1 MNNFSLYTFR
11 LYHYLLTVRDT
22 LEYTIKREHKVEV
35 YESRKKIL
43 TENLNEGTP
52 FGDFLK
58 NNGETGDKIKEKI
71 NSFIKELYSE
81 ESTIL
86 MPSGE
91 TVRVDVAQLVT
102 LFDMT
107 VGIAE
112 TLRDIVYQYV
122 NFGLKNEDV
131 NQRIDQLL
139 VQLVGED
146 ERMYRVVLSMLVMR
160 SFEESFAEFQKVM
173 TESKGQPTPQS
184 NFIVQN
190 ELVKLAGYLRFSRQH
205 TRSTDNETLD
215 LLDETL
221 KVIEMTEGRRQRP
234 NNRNFKDIFDE
245 LNNKLNTAAANA
257 EGAWKQT
264 YQKVVEE
271 VTKTQTQNQ
280 QEAAEKA
287 N

>member
-22 LEYTIKREHKVEV
+22 LEYTIKRDHKIEV
-35 YESRKKIL
+35 YENRKKVL
-43 TENLNEGTP
+43 TDNLEEGTP

-58 NNGETGDKIKEKI
+58 NNGETGEKIKEKI
-71 NSFIKELYSE
+71 KSFIEDLYSE
-81 ESTIL
+81 NSTIL
-86 MPSGE
+86 IPSGE

-122 NFGLKNEDV
+122 NHGLKSQDPEQKVD
-131 NQRIDQLL
+131 DLL
-139 VQLVGED
+139 VQLVSED

-173 TESKGQPTPQS
+173 NESKGQPTPQS

-205 TRSTDNETLD
+205 TRCTDNETLD

-234 NNRNFKDIFDE
+234 NNRGFKDIFDE
-245 LNNKLNTAAANA
+245 LNNKLNSFAAQA

-264 YQKVVEE
+264 YQKAVEE
-271 VTKTQTQNQ
+271 VTAHQ
-280 QEAAEKA
+280 QPQPQADQQI

>member
-22 LEYTIKREHKVEV
+22 LEYTIKRDHKIEV
-35 YESRKKIL
+35 YENRKKVL
-43 TENLNEGTP
+43 TDNLEEGTP

-58 NNGETGDKIKEKI
+58 NNGETGEKIKEKI
-71 NSFIKELYSE
+71 KSFIEDLYSE
-81 ESTIL
+81 NSTIL
-86 MPSGE
+86 IPSGE

-122 NFGLKNEDV
+122 NHGLKS
-131 NQRIDQLL
+131 QDQEQKVDDLL
-139 VQLVGED
+139 VQLVSED

-173 TESKGQPTPQS
+173 NESKGQPTPQS

-205 TRSTDNETLD
+205 TRCTDNETLD

-234 NNRNFKDIFDE
+234 NNRGFKDIFDE
-245 LNNKLNTAAANA
+245 LNNKLNTFAAQA

-271 VTKTQTQNQ
+271 VTASSKPAAPAD
-280 QEAAEKA
+280 QEI

>member
-11 LYHYLLTVRDT
+11 LYHYLLTLRDT
-22 LEYTIKREHKVEV
+22 MEYTIKRDHKVEI

-43 TENLNEGTP
+43 TENLEEGTP

-58 NNGETGDKIKEKI
+58 NNGEAGDKIKEKVQE
-71 NSFIKELYSE
+71 FIKNLYSE

-86 MPSGE
+86 VPSGDL
-91 TVRVDVAQLVT
+91 VRVDVAQTVT

-107 VGIAE
+107 VGLTE
-112 TLRDIVYQYV
+112 TLRDIVYQYIAYGQGNKEIDPMIV
-122 NFGLKNEDV
+122 GLVSD
-131 NQRIDQLL
+131 
-139 VQLVGED
+139 D
-146 ERMYRVVLSMLVMR
+146 ERMYRIVLSMLVMR

-173 TESKGQPTPQS
+173 AESQGKATPQS

-190 ELVKLAGYLRFSRQH
+190 ELVKYSGFLRFSRQH

-234 NNRNFKDIFDE
+234 DNKGFKEIFDD
-245 LNNKLNTAAANA
+245 LNGKLNAAAA
-257 EGAWKQT
+257 KFESTWKAT
-264 YQKVVEE
+264 YQRVVQE
-271 VTKTQTQNQ
+271 VTKNQ
-280 QEAAEKA
+280 QPAEAA

>member
-43 TENLNEGTP
+43 TENLEEGTP

-71 NSFIKELYSE
+71 NSFIEELYSE
-81 ESTIL
+81 KSTIL
-86 MPSGE
+86 IPSGE
-91 TVRVDVAQLVT
+91 TVRVDVAQIVT
-102 LFDMT
+102 IFDMA
-107 VGIAE
+107 VGITE
-112 TLRDIVYQYV
+112 TLRDIVYQYI
-122 NFGLKNEDV
+122 NYGLKNEDV
-131 NQRIDQLL
+131 DQLL

-160 SFEESFAEFQKVM
+160 AFQESFAEFQKVM
-173 TESKGQPTPQS
+173 NESKGQPTPQS

-205 TRSTDNETLD
+205 TRATDNETLD

-234 NNRNFKDIFDE
+234 NNRSFKDIFDE
-245 LNNKLNTAAANA
+245 LNNKLNTAAAQDEN
-257 EGAWKQT
+257 AWKQT

-271 VTKTQTQNQ
+271 VTKSQKQP
-280 QEAAEKA
+280 APAEKA

>member
-11 LYHYLLTVRDT
+11 LYHYLLTLRDT
-22 LEYTIKREHKVEV
+22 MEYTIKRDHKAEV

-43 TENLNEGTP
+43 TENLEEGTP

-58 NNGETGDKIKEKI
+58 NNGEAGDKIREKVQE
-71 NSFIKELYSE
+71 FIKNLYSE

-86 MPSGE
+86 VPSGDL
-91 TVRVDVAQLVT
+91 VRVDVGQTVT

-107 VGIAE
+107 VGLTE
-112 TLRDIVYQYV
+112 TLRDIVYQYIAYGQGNKEIDPMIV
-122 NFGLKNEDV
+122 GLVSD
-131 NQRIDQLL
+131 
-139 VQLVGED
+139 D
-146 ERMYRVVLSMLVMR
+146 ERMYRVVLSMLIMR

-173 TESKGQPTPQS
+173 AESQGKATPQS

-190 ELVKLAGYLRFSRQH
+190 ELVKYSGFLRFSRQH
-205 TRSTDNETLD
+205 TRATDNETLD

-234 NNRNFKDIFDE
+234 DNKGFKEIFDE
-245 LNNKLNTAAANA
+245 LNGKLNAAAAKFENT
-257 EGAWKQT
+257 WKQT
-264 YQKVVEE
+264 YTRVVQE
-271 VTKTQTQNQ
+271 VTKNQ
-280 QEAAEKA
+280 QPAEQA

>member
-11 LYHYLLTVRDT
+11 LYHYLLTLRDT
-22 LEYTIKREHKVEV
+22 MEYAIKRDHKVEI

-43 TENLNEGTP
+43 NENLEEGTP

-58 NNGETGDKIKEKI
+58 NNGEAGDKIREKI
-71 NSFIKELYSE
+71 QDFLKNVYSE

-86 MPSGE
+86 VPSGE
-91 TVRVDVAQLVT
+91 LVRVDVAQLVT

-107 VGIAE
+107 VGLTE
-112 TLRDIVYQYV
+112 TLRDIVYQYIAYGQERKEIDPMIV
-122 NFGLKNEDV
+122 GLMGD
-131 NQRIDQLL
+131 
-139 VQLVGED
+139 D
-146 ERMYRVVLSMLVMR
+146 ERMYRIVLSMLVMR
-160 SFEESFAEFQKVM
+160 SFQESFAEFQKVM
-173 TESKGQPTPQS
+173 AESEGKATPQS

-190 ELVKLAGYLRFSRQH
+190 ELMKYAGFLRFSRQH

-234 NNRNFKDIFDE
+234 DNKGFKEIFDD
-245 LNNKLNTAAANA
+245 LNNKLNATAAKFEAV
-257 EGAWKQT
+257 WKQT
-264 YQKVVEE
+264 YTRVVAE
-271 VTKTQTQNQ
+271 VTKNQ
-280 QEAAEKA
+280 QPAEQA

>member
-11 LYHYLLTVRDT
+11 LYHYLLTTRDT

-43 TENLNEGTP
+43 TENLEEGTP

-71 NSFIKELYSE
+71 KSFIDELYSE
-81 ESTIL
+81 NSTIL
-86 MPSGE
+86 IPSGE
-91 TVRVDVAQLVT
+91 TVRVDVAQIVA

-112 TLRDIVYQYV
+112 TLRDIVYQYI
-122 NFGLKNEDV
+122 NYGMKNEDV
-131 NQRIDQLL
+131 NPML

-160 SFEESFAEFQKVM
+160 SFQESFAEFQKVM
-173 TESKGQPTPQS
+173 NESKGEPTPQS

-205 TRSTDNETLD
+205 TRCTDNETLD

-234 NNRNFKDIFDE
+234 NNRSFKDIFDE
-245 LNNKLNTAAANA
+245 LNNKLNTAAAQA

-271 VTKTQTQNQ
+271 VTKNQNQ
-280 QEAAEKA
+280 APAEAEKA

>member
-43 TENLNEGTP
+43 TENLEEGTP

-71 NSFIKELYSE
+71 NSFVEELYSE
-81 ESTIL
+81 NSTIL
-86 MPSGE
+86 IPSGE

-122 NFGLKNEDV
+122 NHGLKS
-131 NQRIDQLL
+131 QDQEQKVDDLL
-139 VQLVGED
+139 VQLISED

-173 TESKGQPTPQS
+173 NESKGQPTPQS

-205 TRSTDNETLD
+205 TRCTDNETLD

-234 NNRNFKDIFDE
+234 NNRGFKDIFDE
-245 LNNKLNTAAANA
+245 LNNKLNTFAAKA
-257 EGAWKQT
+257 EAAWKQT

-271 VTKTQTQNQ
+271 VTKNQ
-280 QEAAEKA
+280 QPQPPVDQEI

>member
-22 LEYTIKREHKVEV
+22 LEYTIKREHKLEV

-43 TENLNEGTP
+43 TENLEEGTP

-71 NSFIKELYSE
+71 QGFIKELYSE

-86 MPSGE
+86 IPSGDQ
-91 TVRVDVAQLVT
+91 VRVDVAQIVT

-107 VGIAE
+107 VGITE

-122 NFGLKNEDV
+122 NFGMKNQDES
-131 NQRIDQLL
+131 QRIDQLL
-139 VQLVGED
+139 VECIGED
-146 ERMYRVVLSMLVMR
+146 ERMYRIILSMLVMR

-173 TESKGQPTPQS
+173 SESKGQPTPQS

-190 ELVKLAGYLRFSRQH
+190 ELVKMAGYLRFSRQH

-245 LNNKLNTAAANA
+245 LNTKLNNYAAKVEAT
-257 EGAWKQT
+257 WKGT
-264 YQKVVEE
+264 YAKVVEQ
-271 VTKTQTQNQ
+271 VTSSQKAAQPAADQ
-280 QEAAEKA
+280 QI